1 MIYFWHTLVRVNIDK
16 SRSEKMTRQAF
27 GNIRISKEYL
37 LEHGFY
43 LRSQEG
49 NLAIDKNVIVVY
61 DVSSYGKV
69 GFNSIIVHVEAG
81 ILVTKKTS
89 RQLMN
94 GVCETNGW
102 GFTLAK
108 FLASYLGIKSF
119 IPLVNAY
126 FTLMPMRGAIKGNT
140 DWIAPLLIRQARVKN
155 EKLNLITTQGN
166 ELQVDF
172 PKGDFEQRMHDV
184 ALLNE
189 ASFLFSKRMFAF
201 GVCEFIP
208 PKDKGYFESFERC
221 NCEDH
226 QKMRAMLQNL
236 SNMIDEFEKYLLH
249 RLEIEEIQK
258 NEIIKLYLQNLS
270 RIKRLN

>member
-1 MIYFWHTLVRVNIDK
+1 MQYDFKQTK
-16 SRSEKMTRQAF
+16 
-27 GNIRISKEYL
+27 ISKDFL
-37 LEHGFY
+37 LTRGFH
-43 LRSQEG
+43 LISKREIV
-49 NLAIDKNVIVVY
+49 AIDGNVIAIL
-61 DVSSYGKV
+61 DISSYGKI
-69 GFNSIIVHVEAG
+69 GFNSIIIHVELG
-81 ILVTKKTS
+81 VFLTKKTS
-89 RQLMN
+89 RQLIN
-94 GVCETNGW
+94 GVHETNGW

-126 FTLMPMRGAIKGNT
+126 FTLMPMRGAAKGNT
-140 DWIAPLLIRQARVKN
+140 DWIAPRFIRSARLEDK
-155 EKLNLITTQGN
+155 KLNLVTIYGN

-189 ASFLFSKRMFAF
+189 ASFLFAKRLLNFD
-201 GVCEFIP
+201 VCEIKP
-208 PKDKGYFESFERC
+208 PTDKGYFESFERC
-221 NCEDH
+221 NCENH

-258 NEIIKLYLQNLS
+258 NEILKLYFQNLS